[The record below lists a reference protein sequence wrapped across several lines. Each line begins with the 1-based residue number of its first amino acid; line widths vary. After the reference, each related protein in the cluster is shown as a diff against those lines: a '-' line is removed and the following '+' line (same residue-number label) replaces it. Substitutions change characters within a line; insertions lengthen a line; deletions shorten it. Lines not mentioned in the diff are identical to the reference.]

1 MPPSWSF
8 LRASAPLTRCAT
20 PAPFAGNI
28 HAMPASPIRAR
39 LDNSWFVTAAKSPLK
54 AGCAFGGV
62 CEAKSLTGA
71 TRGNSAGVATYE
83 TRFNDFKELG
93 SKLANLKP
101 GLANVC
107 SSLFYCEG
115 LSCEV
120 HLINC
125 LRVALNFSQG
135 QVSANRCNLMCGAAR
150 FR

>member
-1 MPPSWSF
+1 MKECPARVSQCAENYLKTNF
-8 LRASAPLTRCAT
+8 TFTRVSQHNCAIYR
-20 PAPFAGNI
+20 PFI
-28 HAMPASPIRAR
+28 S
-39 LDNSWFVTAAKSPLK
+39 
-54 AGCAFGGV
+54 
-62 CEAKSLTGA
+62 
-71 TRGNSAGVATYE
+71 SAGVATYE
-83 TRFNDFKELG
+83 KHFNAFKELG

-107 SSLFYCEG
+107 SPLFYCEG